1 MLFHQETSPAQKIA
15 LIDFVP
21 GRVYQNIRNTYQA
34 AFDRTAIIEDEHSFM
49 LPGVFAFDIK
59 DEHNLKRK
67 LQEWHIATPH
77 QLSIK
82 V

>member
-1 MLFHQETSPAQKIA
+1 MLLHQETSPAQKRA
-15 LIDFVP
+15 LIDFMP

-49 LPGVFAFDIK
+49 LPDVFAFGIK
-59 DEHNLKRK
+59 GEHYLKRK
-67 LQEWHIATPH
+67 LQEWHVATSH
-77 QLSIK
+77 QLNIK